1 MLWVEPGASYQH
13 HWYPKHTVR
22 VCRKAMT
29 QYLNGKQTAQRH
41 QLTSTHESMGCNF
54 WITYIKAYS
63 TMNTMDKSNDFL
75 SFLIL
80 LTNLL
85 CGFFFLAVHVVDTE
99 KVHFLER
106 TKAVCA
112 TSCCCTLANAQ
123 TAEINELHDSL
134 CLLSFYI
141 LHSFCHSSASSLPR
155 GQHIKVLGGREGK
168 RAVCNHRM
176 CPLQCLWERF
186 SGRSLLCCQ

>member
-1 MLWVEPGASYQH
+1 MEPEPVTSTAGIQSTHRPCVQEGH
-13 HWYPKHTVR
+13 ELK
-22 VCRKAMT
+22 
-29 QYLNGKQTAQRH
+29 GKQTAQRH
-41 QLTSTHESMGCNF
+41 QLASTSESMGCNF

-75 SFLIL
+75 SFLIQ
-80 LTNLL
+80 LTNLF
-85 CGFFFLAVHVVDTE
+85 CVFFFCCLCSWHW
-99 KVHFLER
+99 KGPCFLKKEQ
-106 TKAVCA
+106 KQCVLL

-155 GQHIKVLGGREGK
+155 DQNIKVLGGREGK
-168 RAVCNHRM
+168 RALCNHRM
-176 CPLQCLWERF
+176 CPFQFQWEGF

>member
-85 CGFFFLAVHVVDTE
+85 CGFFFFFFGCSCSWHWKGPFFRKKESSVC
-99 KVHFLER
+99 HFL
-106 TKAVCA
+106 
-112 TSCCCTLANAQ
+112 
-123 TAEINELHDSL
+123 
-134 CLLSFYI
+134 LLYT
-141 LHSFCHSSASSLPR
+141 
-155 GQHIKVLGGREGK
+155 GK
-168 RAVCNHRM
+168 CSNCRNQWAA
-176 CPLQCLWERF
+176 WF
-186 SGRSLLCCQ
+186 SLLTVLLHLAQLLPQLSIQPA